1 MLSRRPGRPPGG
13 APVLGPGDRKILNRK
28 PPLRDTAAPTH
39 SQARVGAPAAYALL
53 LVTPVLFACNNVA
66 ARWAA
71 GTVPPIAMA
80 FWRWALTFL
89 MILPVVAGPLWSHRD
104 LVRREFGRLFVLGGI
119 GMAAS
124 GALVYVGAKWT
135 PATNIGLIYGSAPAL
150 ILLLDWLVVREPLAM
165 RQIAGVLMC
174 MAGVVLIVAQGD
186 PAVLAGLKFT
196 IGDLWIVLGAASW
209 SIYSVLLRHL
219 PSRLPLLPRFAGM
232 TLAGT
237 LALLPV
243 YWLEIASGRT
253 MRLDAHD
260 IGTVAFLALVTGL
273 GAFLAHARLT
283 ALLGTRRTGLLLYI
297 IPIYNAVLA
306 MVVLGEE
313 LHLYHLAGTLMIL
326 PGVYFATR
334 AR

>member
-1 MLSRRPGRPPGG
+1 MPSRSDGR
-13 APVLGPGDRKILNRK
+13 
-28 PPLRDTAAPTH
+28 LR
-39 SQARVGAPAAYALL
+39 GPAAYALL
-53 LVTPVLFACNNVA
+53 LATPVLFACNNVA

-89 MILPVVAGPLWSHRD
+89 MILPFVAGPLRRD
-104 LVRREFGRLFVLGGI
+104 RELIRREFGRLFVLGGI

-135 PATNIGLIYGSAPAL
+135 PATNIGLIYSASPAL
-150 ILLLDWLVVREPLAM
+150 ILLLDWLVAREPPAKP
-165 RQIAGVLMC
+165 QIVGVLMC
-174 MAGVVLIVAQGD
+174 MAGVVLIVARGD
-186 PAVLAGLKFT
+186 PAVLTGLRFT
-196 IGDLWIVLGAASW
+196 VGDIWIVLGAVSW
-209 SIYSVLLRHL
+209 SVYSVLLRHL
-219 PSRLPLLPRFAGM
+219 PSRLPLLTRFAGM

-237 LALLPV
+237 LALTPFYL
-243 YWLEIASGRT
+243 LEIASGRT
-253 MRLDAHD
+253 MNLDAHD
-260 IGTVAFLALVTGL
+260 VGTVVFLAVVTGL

-306 MVVLGEE
+306 MLVLGEQ
-313 LHLYHLAGTLMIL
+313 LHLYHLAGTLLIL
-326 PGVYFATR
+326 PGVYLATR